1 MVSNTYPPYDLPSR
15 VRNSLRTNPKADSVM
30 NNISRLAINPQVE
43 DIALVSDR

>member
-1 MVSNTYPPYDLPSR
+1 MVGNTYPPYDLPSR
-15 VRNSLRTNPKADSVM
+15 VGNSLRTNPKADRVM